1 MTKKAKNL
9 VTKRP
14 PYFALAGLA
23 LALAASPAAHAQ
35 ATNNVV
41 FVGGTEIMRVRVA
54 AAGFTPEQRAAQI
67 QERVNLLLG
76 CGTVKPED
84 ITVQQRGGDAVVLC
98 KGQLLL
104 TADRATARFNRTTPL
119 LLAQG
124 WAERMRRVLPSL
136 TQPK

>member
-1 MTKKAKNL
+1 MTKKWM
-9 VTKRP
+9 TKKRLI
-14 PYFALAGLA
+14 YFALSGLA
-23 LALAASPAAHAQ
+23 LAVAASPAANAQ
-35 ATNNVV
+35 ATSNVV

-54 AAGFTPEQRAAQI
+54 AAGLTPEQRAAQI

-76 CGTVKPED
+76 RGTVRPED